1 MIVLLSPSKTLD
13 MSPVEPPLPVSQP
26 TFLEDSRVLIDQLK
40 DISEPELQKLMGI
53 SPKLAALNH
62 ERFNGFQFPFTPRNA
77 KPAIYAFKGD
87 VYEPLTLGSYS
98 ADDLAYANDHL
109 RILSGLYGLLRPL
122 DLMQPYRLEMGTGLR
137 NARGKDLYG
146 FWGVKITQAIN
157 DALTPHKD
165 HLVINLASQEY
176 FKAVQPSRL
185 EGTLLTI
192 TFLDQKGVSEPK
204 VVGLYA
210 KQARGLMADF
220 IVRQRI
226 ATIEGL
232 KLFNDNNYR
241 FNPALSDDAT
251 LVFLR
256 RH

>member
-13 MSPVEPPLPVSQP
+13 MSAIELPLPVSQP
-26 TFLEDSRVLIDQLK
+26 AFLEDSRVLIEQLK
-40 DISEPELQKLMGI
+40 DVSEPDLQKLMGI

-62 ERFNGFQFPFTPRNA
+62 ERFNGFQFPFTPQNA
-77 KPAIYAFKGD
+77 KPAIFAFKGD

-98 ADDLAYANDHL
+98 ADDLAYANAHL

-122 DLMQPYRLEMGTGLR
+122 DLMQPYRLEMGMGLR

-146 FWGVKITQAIN
+146 FWGLKITQAIN
-157 DALTPHKD
+157 EALSIHSD
-165 HLVINLASQEY
+165 HLIINLASQEY
-176 FKAVQPSRL
+176 FKAVQPARL

-192 TFLDQKGVSEPK
+192 NFLDQKGTTEPK
-204 VVGLYA
+204 IVGLYA
-210 KQARGLMADF
+210 KQARGMMADF

-226 ATIEGL
+226 TTIDGL
-232 KLFNDNNYR
+232 KLFNGNNYR

-251 LVFLR
+251 LAFLR